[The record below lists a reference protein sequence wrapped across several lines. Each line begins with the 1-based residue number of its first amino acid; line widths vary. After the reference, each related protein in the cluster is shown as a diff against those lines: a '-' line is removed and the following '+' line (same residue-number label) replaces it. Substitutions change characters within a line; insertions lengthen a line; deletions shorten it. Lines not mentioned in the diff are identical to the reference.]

1 MRLPLP
7 LSRRL
12 RRAARTHFGW
22 RRLRPGQLA
31 PMRAV
36 LRGRDALVVLP
47 TGGGKSAVY
56 QVPAMMLAGP
66 TVVISPLLALQQDQI
81 NALNDRP
88 GMAAVRVSSAETP
101 AQRSAALEAVRKGL
115 ARFLFITP
123 EQLADP
129 ERRAEVRA
137 LRPALVAVDEAHCI
151 SAWGYDFRPDYLAL
165 GHLVEGTGDEGT
177 GDEGT
182 GDEGT
187 GDGGTHRESAEG
199 TRDES
204 GESAESTRAKGTGGR
219 AKGAGTA
226 RPPVVALTATA
237 SPPVRD
243 DIVERLRLRDPL
255 VVVSGLDR
263 PNLFLE
269 VAHCPDEEYRWRR
282 LVALLRD
289 DKGGGTGIVYVPTR
303 RAAEELGERLS
314 TAGFAA
320 AAYHGGMAAGVRER
334 RHEDFLA
341 GRVPVMVAT
350 SAFGMGI
357 DKPDIRWVAHVA
369 LPDSPDSYQQEI
381 GRAGR
386 DGAPARALL
395 LWRAEDIGLQRFFTG
410 GAPDATELRD
420 LAAVLRT
427 GKLTRTALRERT
439 GLGARKL
446 GQLLGLLEQVGAATT
461 VGQKLTAPRYAPEP
475 VEAARAALA
484 EAERQQVVQRSRTD
498 MMRAFAES
506 DSCRGRALLAYFG
519 EHLARPCGHCDNCAE
534 GRAQPAR
541 RAERGPFPLH
551 STVRHAEWGVGMVL
565 AYESD
570 KMTVLFDDVGYKTLS
585 VPVVRAQGLLVAE
598 AG

>member
-1 MRLPLP
+1 MRLPIP

-31 PMRAV
+31 PMRAA
-36 LRGRDALVVLP
+36 LRGRDTLVVLP
-47 TGGGKSAVY
+47 TGGGKSAIY
-56 QVPAMMLAGP
+56 QVPATMLDGP

-101 AQRSAALEAVRKGL
+101 NQRSAALAAVRKGL

-123 EQLADP
+123 EQLTDP
-129 ERRAEVRA
+129 ARLAEVKA

-165 GHLVEGTGDEGT
+165 GHLVEGLG
-177 GDEGT
+177 
-182 GDEGT
+182 
-187 GDGGTHRESAEG
+187 
-199 TRDES
+199 
-204 GESAESTRAKGTGGR
+204 
-219 AKGAGTA
+219 

-243 DIVERLRLRDPL
+243 DIVERLKLRDPL

-282 LVALLRD
+282 LLALLEEGERP
-289 DKGGGTGIVYVPTR
+289 GIVYVPTR

-314 TAGFAA
+314 AAGHPAQ
-320 AAYHGGMAAGVRER
+320 AYHGGMAAGVRER

-357 DKPDIRWVAHVA
+357 DKPDIRWVAHMA

-395 LWRAEDIGLQRFFTG
+395 LWRAEDVGLQRFFTG
-410 GAPDATELRD
+410 GAPDETELRD

-427 GKLTRTALRERT
+427 GNLTRTALRERT

-475 VEAARAALA
+475 VDAAGAALA
-484 EAERQQVVQRSRTD
+484 EAERQQAVQRSRTD

-506 DSCRGRALLAYFG
+506 GSCRGQVLLAYFG
-519 EHLARPCGHCDNCAE
+519 EHLPRPCGHCDNCAA
-534 GRAQPAR
+534 GRGLPAKEAKK
-541 RAERGPFPLH
+541 AERGPFPLH
-551 STVRHAEWGVGMVL
+551 SSVRHPEWGVGMVL

-585 VPVVRAQGLLVAE
+585 VPVVRAQRLLVAE
-598 AG
+598 TG

>member
-1 MRLPLP
+1 
-7 LSRRL
+7 
-12 RRAARTHFGW
+12 
-22 RRLRPGQLA
+22 
-31 PMRAV
+31 MRAV

-56 QVPAMMLAGP
+56 QVPAMMLPGP

-101 AQRSAALEAVRKGL
+101 GQRSAALEAVRKGL

-123 EQLADP
+123 EQLTDP
-129 ERRAEVRA
+129 ARLAEVKA

-165 GHLVEGTGDEGT
+165 GHLIEGIG
-177 GDEGT
+177 
-182 GDEGT
+182 
-187 GDGGTHRESAEG
+187 
-199 TRDES
+199 
-204 GESAESTRAKGTGGR
+204 
-219 AKGAGTA
+219 

-255 VVVSGLDR
+255 VGVSGLDR

-282 LVALLRD
+282 LLALLRED
-289 DKGGGTGIVYVPTR
+289 TGTGIVYVPTR

-314 TAGFAA
+314 AAGFAA
-320 AAYHGGMAAGVRER
+320 EAYHGGMAGGVRER
-334 RHEDFLA
+334 RHQDFLA

-395 LWRAEDIGLQRFFTG
+395 LWRAEDVALQRFFTG
-410 GAPDATELRD
+410 GAPDQTELRD

-427 GKLTRTALRERT
+427 GALTRTALRERT
-439 GLGARKL
+439 GLGTRKL

-475 VEAARAALA
+475 VAAARAALA
-484 EAERQQVVQRSRTD
+484 EAERQQAVQRSRTD

-506 DSCRGRALLAYFG
+506 GSCRGRALLAYFG
-519 EHLARPCGHCDNCAE
+519 EHLAKPCGHCDNCA
-534 GRAQPAR
+534 GGQAAAPRQ
-541 RAERGPFPLH
+541 RGPFPLH

-570 KMTVLFDDVGYKTLS
+570 RMTVLFDEVGYKTLS
-585 VPVVRAQGLLVAE
+585 VPVVRDQKLLVAE
-598 AG
+598 TG

>member
-56 QVPAMMLAGP
+56 QVPAMMLSGP

-81 NALNDRP
+81 NALNDRA
-88 GMAAVRVSSAETP
+88 GVTAVRVSSAETP

-123 EQLADP
+123 EQLAQP
-129 ERRAEVRA
+129 ERLAEVKA

-165 GHLVEGTGDEGT
+165 GHLVEGLG
-177 GDEGT
+177 
-182 GDEGT
+182 
-187 GDGGTHRESAEG
+187 
-199 TRDES
+199 
-204 GESAESTRAKGTGGR
+204 
-219 AKGAGTA
+219 

-243 DIVERLRLRDPL
+243 DIVDRLRLRDPL

-263 PNLFLE
+263 ANLFLE

-282 LVALLRD
+282 LVALLQEDERP
-289 DKGGGTGIVYVPTR
+289 GIVYVPTR

-314 TAGFAA
+314 AAGFAA
-320 AAYHGGMAAGVRER
+320 EAYHGGMAAGVRER
-334 RHEDFLA
+334 RHRDFLA
-341 GRVPVMVAT
+341 GDVPVMVAT

-357 DKPDIRWVAHVA
+357 DKPDIRWVAHMA

-395 LWRAEDIGLQRFFTG
+395 LWRAEDVGLQRFFTG
-410 GAPDATELRD
+410 GAPNETELRD

-427 GKLTRTALRERT
+427 GPLTRTALRERT

-446 GQLLGLLEQVGAATT
+446 GQLTGLLEQVGAATT
-461 VGQKLTAPRYAPEP
+461 AGQKLTAPRLAPEP
-475 VEAARAALA
+475 VAAARAALA
-484 EAERQQVVQRSRTD
+484 EAERQQAVQRSRTD

-506 DSCRGRALLAYFG
+506 GSCRGQVLLAYFG
-519 EHLARPCGHCDNCAE
+519 EHMARPCGHCDNCAA
-534 GRAQPAR
+534 GQSRPV

-570 KMTVLFDDVGYKTLS
+570 RMTVLFDDVGYKTLS
-585 VPVVRAQGLLVAE
+585 VPVVRDQGLLVAE